1 MQLQLDTPLELKS
14 LDDATGEFEGLAAVY
29 GNIDSQ
35 GDRIEPGAF
44 AADDGLEVP
53 ILWNHKSDQ
62 PIGVGKLTN
71 TPAGVVIK
79 GRLLL
84 DTEGGREAYARMK
97 AGVAKGLSV
106 GFKLLDAVAGVV
118 RRIVAGAIKEV
129 SLTPFPANPNALVT
143 AYKSTP
149 NPYAELTKYL

>member
-29 GNIDSQ
+29 GNVDSQ

-53 ILWNHKSDQ
+53 ILWNHKSD

-106 GFKLLDAVAGVV
+106 GFKLLDAVAGAV

-143 AYKSTP
+143 AYKSEP
-149 NPYAELTKYL
+149 NPYRELLKFL